1 MAVPQALIGL
11 FTGNPETIRLG
22 REALRLISIGF
33 IVSSVSV
40 TVSGALEGLGKGKES
55 LVISLLRYIV
65 VILPLAFILSRLFQ
79 AAGVWHAFWID
90 RADTEIYQKDI
101 EQEFKVSRATAS
113 NMLQLMERKGLIV
126 RESVSRDARLKK
138 ISLTEKAKNMVAKSD
153 ADIREM
159 EQLITK
165 GFHKDETEQLKHY
178 LDRIMENIGV
188 TEDCCGRK
196 CKSGAKEQKNHNI

>member
-1 MAVPQALIGL
+1 MRHEDNVGYKM
-11 FTGNPETIRLG
+11 
-22 REALRLISIGF
+22 RLIHNRIHKQMEAKR
-33 IVSSVSV
+33 IEN
-40 TVSGALEGLGKGKES
+40 EGNITGMQRWTLGY
-55 LVISLLRYIV
+55 LND
-65 VILPLAFILSRLFQ
+65 
-79 AAGVWHAFWID
+79 H
-90 RADTEIYQKDI
+90 ADTEIYQKDI

-138 ISLTEKAKNMVAKSD
+138 ISLTEKAKNMVAKS
-153 ADIREM
+153 

-165 GFHKDETEQLKHY
+165 GFHKEETEQLKHY

>member
-1 MAVPQALIGL
+1 MRHEDSVGYKM
-11 FTGNPETIRLG
+11 
-22 REALRLISIGF
+22 RLIHNRIHKQMEAKR
-33 IVSSVSV
+33 IEN
-40 TVSGALEGLGKGKES
+40 EGDITGMQRWTLGY
-55 LVISLLRYIV
+55 LND
-65 VILPLAFILSRLFQ
+65 
-79 AAGVWHAFWID
+79 H
-90 RADTEIYQKDI
+90 ADTEIYQKDI

-126 RESVSRDARLKK
+126 RES
-138 ISLTEKAKNMVAKSD
+138 D

-165 GFHKDETEQLKHY
+165 GFHKEETEQLKHY

-188 TEDCCGRK
+188 AEDCCGRK